1 MKENFI
7 TYEDGNFTGQL
18 GRNFMCILLAL
29 KGYLKHIL
37 RLNARLLY
45 LRLGSPLSHQQLLT
59 SIPSNLPTSS
69 NGFFIEIHENII
81 RVVFFIEDDIWA
93 LEHEDV
99 CNLQSFVTVTALE
112 ILRQIL
118 RQYPRFIQTYETFV
132 HMNQSLCTSWCF
144 IKSIKMQITWS

>member
-1 MKENFI
+1 MKGKFI
-7 TYEDGNFTGQL
+7 TYEDGNFTGPI
-18 GRNFMCILLAL
+18 GKEFYVHSAGFKRIL
-29 KGYLKHIL
+29 KTYLEIE
-37 RLNARLLY
+37 ARLLY

-59 SIPSNLPTSS
+59 SIPSSLPTSS

-81 RVVFFIEDDIWA
+81 RVAFFIEDDIWA

-99 CNLQSFVTVTALE
+99 CNLQSFVTSTALE
-112 ILRQIL
+112 ILRQML

-132 HMNQSLCTSWCF
+132 HMNQSLCAFWCF